1 MPRDGPAVSN
11 TLLAFRFICTTLSPT
26 KPCSSNHM
34 DNKRFTV
41 LLVEDDLNDIFL
53 VKRAFKMAQV
63 KNPLQI
69 VTDGQEAILYLRGEG
84 KYADRDTYPL
94 PKLMV
99 MDIKMPRKTGFE
111 VLEWVKGN
119 GRPLRRIP
127 IVIVSSSDNPTDIN
141 RAYELGANAYMVK
154 PVDYRA
160 VEHLFHSI
168 TQYWG
173 LECAKPE
180 LETA

>member
-1 MPRDGPAVSN
+1 MAMEQ
-11 TLLAFRFICTTLSPT
+11 
-26 KPCSSNHM
+26 KE
-34 DNKRFTV
+34 FTV

-63 KNPLQI
+63 QNPLQI
-69 VTDGQEAILYLRGEG
+69 VTDGLEAFHYLHGEG
-84 KYADRDTYPL
+84 KYADRGVYPL
-94 PKLMV
+94 PKLVV

-111 VLEWVKGN
+111 VLEWIKKQDGS
-119 GRPLRRIP
+119 LRRIP
-127 IVIVSSSDNPTDIN
+127 VIIVSSSDNPTDIN

-154 PVDYRA
+154 PVDFRA
-160 VEHLFHSI
+160 VEHLFGSI

-180 LETA
+180 LEPA